1 MPKDKKIK
9 KEKKFIVRRFVKEL
23 KRVRWSSNRKNW
35 VSFWQI
41 VIFTLIF
48 VLAVFALATLFTL
61 LWTTL
66 KVN

>member
-23 KRVRWSSNRKNW
+23 KRVRWPSNRKNW

-66 KVN
+66 KLN

>member
-23 KRVRWSSNRKNW
+23 KRVRWPSSRKNW